1 MVLVLEEKARMEGR
15 LRRSRRSEHLR
26 ALVRETRLDSS
37 NFVAPVFVR
46 EGVGRVEPIEAMPG
60 INRYSVDRLP
70 NYVGRLT
77 ESGVNS
83 FLLFGIPSAK
93 DEMGTR
99 AYSPSGVVPRAIHE
113 VKRRFPDLV
122 VMADVCL
129 CEYTSHGHC
138 GVVQNGTIDNDR
150 TLALLAR
157 AAAEYAKA
165 GADVVAPSAMMDGQ
179 VGSIRSA
186 LENSGH
192 ADTLVMGYSA
202 KYASSFYGPF
212 REAAGSAPSFGD
224 RRTYQMDGA
233 NSREAMREIEA
244 DIREGA
250 DIVMVKPALAYLD
263 VLSRARSRFD
273 LPIAAYN
280 VSGEYSMVK
289 AAAAKGWIDERK
301 AAMEILTSIRRAG
314 ADLIITYFAEEA
326 ADWLREP

>member
-1 MVLVLEEKARMEGR
+1 MLEEKARVEGR
-15 LRRSRRSEHLR
+15 LRRSRRSERLR
-26 ALVRETRLDSS
+26 ALFRETRLDSS
-37 NFVAPVFVR
+37 SFVAPVFVR
-46 EGVGRVEPIEAMPG
+46 EGVGKVEPIDAMPG
-60 INRYSVDRLP
+60 VNRYSVDRLP

-83 FLLFGIPSAK
+83 VLLFGVPSAK
-93 DEMGTR
+93 DEMGTQ
-99 AYSPSGVVPRAIHE
+99 AYSPSGVVPKAIHE
-113 VKRRFPDLV
+113 VKKRFPDLL

-138 GVVQNGTIDNDR
+138 GVVQNGTVDNDT
-150 TLALLAR
+150 TLVLLAR

-212 REAAGSAPSFGD
+212 REAAYSAPSFGD

-289 AAAAKGWIDERK
+289 AAAAKGWIDEK
-301 AAMEILTSIRRAG
+301 MAALEILTSIRRAG

-326 ADWLREP
+326 ANWLREP